1 MGDIK
6 LVIMIELFCTFL
18 VLSFVLFAKQQTKL
32 LAGMYN
38 RNNVKPNDYT
48 MFIRLQQAQIKEFD
62 DKIYD
67 KYKDASSRG
76 I

>member
-1 MGDIK
+1 MVDTK

-18 VLSFVLFAKQQTKL
+18 IICFVLFAKQQTKI

-48 MFIRLQQAQIKEFD
+48 MFIKL
-62 DKIYD
+62 
-67 KYKDASSRG
+67 
-76 I
+76 